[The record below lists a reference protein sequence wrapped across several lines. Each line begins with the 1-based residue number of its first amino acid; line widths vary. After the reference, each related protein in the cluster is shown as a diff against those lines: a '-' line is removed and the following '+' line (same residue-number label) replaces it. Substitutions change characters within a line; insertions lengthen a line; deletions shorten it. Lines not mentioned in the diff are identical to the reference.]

1 MVYPNIPH
9 KQLKEVVVESLRRM
23 IARGELL
30 PGEWLRQERLAE
42 TLNVSFTPIREAL
55 KQLEAEGLVEHVPYR
70 GVRVV
75 EFKIDDVL
83 DIYTIR
89 AELESMAAGAA
100 AQNLEENE
108 LAKLRDLHFH
118 MCSLRGDQYLQTVR
132 DDNRR
137 FHQIIIEGSKR
148 TYLIRTLTLIWS
160 WFPTMLW
167 SQFTQTAT
175 VSAPNRED
183 ADNAEHAAIL
193 GALEIRDSEGAAKAM
208 HHHIDQARQSLVEFL
223 KTRT

>member
-1 MVYPNIPH
+1 
-9 KQLKEVVVESLRRM
+9 
-23 IARGELL
+23 
-30 PGEWLRQERLAE
+30 
-42 TLNVSFTPIREAL
+42 
-55 KQLEAEGLVEHVPYR
+55 
-70 GVRVV
+70 
-75 EFKIDDVL
+75 
-83 DIYTIR
+83 
-89 AELESMAAGAA
+89 
-100 AQNLEENE
+100 
-108 LAKLRDLHFH
+108 

-193 GALEIRDSEGAAKAM
+193 GALETRDSDAAAKAM